1 VGKRVWVKRHLKTK
15 QGIKNLSAAEA
26 ERLAGSDPDHAQRD
40 LYNCGPRACESLGD
54 RKGDLRLQRNGGD
67 ASKIVTIKSNMG
79 KIMNGAQAVLKT
91 LADNGVEACF
101 SNPGTSEMQL
111 VAAFDLE
118 PRVKPILCLFE
129 GVATGAAD
137 GYARVAGKPAATL
150 LHLGAGLSNGSANLH
165 NARRAG
171 SPIVNLI
178 GDHATYHR
186 ALDAPLTSDIAALAK
201 PVSVWVR
208 SAETAQDAVSLSS
221 EAVRA
226 SQTARGPA
234 TLILPADCMWSE
246 SSGPAHALG
255 RSARTRPDP
264 ARIAAIAQALK
275 SAKKPVLLLGSG
287 ALTEQGLVAAGRI
300 ALRGVPIFMD
310 TFVARQ
316 PRGAG
321 RFAPQ
326 RMQYFGEMAL
336 ANLQGIDLM
345 ILVST
350 KPPVA
355 FFAYPGVPSV
365 LVPEG
370 CSVETLSRPEEDGE
384 FALQALADSLAAA
397 PEPATVPLKLNESAP
412 VGALTPT
419 TVGVSVARH
428 LPNNAIVSEDAVTA
442 GLAVYAQ
449 TYTAR
454 PHDWLFLTGGS
465 IGQGI
470 PVAIGA
476 AIAKPQCKVVCL
488 TGDGAA
494 AYTLQALWTLVREE
508 LDVTVVLFANRA
520 YRILDMELART
531 LSGVAGNRA
540 RSLLSLTNPT
550 MDWVSIASGFGVRST
565 RCESAESFD
574 SAFASSM
581 AEEGPS
587 FIEAVI

>member
-1 VGKRVWVKRHLKTK
+1 MK
-15 QGIKNLSAAEA
+15 
-26 ERLAGSDPDHAQRD
+26 
-40 LYNCGPRACESLGD
+40 
-54 RKGDLRLQRNGGD
+54 
-67 ASKIVTIKSNMG
+67 
-79 KIMNGAQAVLKT
+79 GAQAVLKT
-91 LADNGVEACF
+91 LADHGVEVCF

-111 VAAFDLE
+111 VAAFDQE
-118 PRVKPILCLFE
+118 SRVRPVLCLFE

-171 SPIVNLI
+171 SPIVNI
-178 GDHATYHR
+178 VGDHATYHR
-186 ALDAPLTSDIAALAK
+186 ALDAPLSSDIAALAK

-208 SAETAQDAVSLSS
+208 TAETAQDAASLTS
-221 EAVRA
+221 EALRA
-226 SQTARGPA
+226 SQAGAGGPA

-246 SSGPAHALG
+246 SPGPAHTTGAT
-255 RSARTRPDP
+255 ARTRPET
-264 ARIAAIAQALK
+264 ARIAAIAQTLK
-275 SAKKPVLLLGSG
+275 AAKKPMLLLGSG
-287 ALTEQGLVAAGRI
+287 ALSERGLIAAGRI
-300 ALRGVPIFMD
+300 AQCGVRIVMD

-321 RFAPQ
+321 RFAPE

-336 ANLQGIDLM
+336 AGLQGIDLM
-345 ILVST
+345 VLAST
-350 KPPVA
+350 KAPVA
-355 FFAYPGVPSV
+355 FFAYPGAPSV

-370 CSVETLSRPEEDGE
+370 CSVQTLSRPEEDGE
-384 FALQALADSLAAA
+384 FALQALADALAAA
-397 PEPATVPLKLNESAP
+397 PESVRVPLKIDESAP

-419 TVGVSVARH
+419 TVGASVARH
-428 LPNNAIVSEDAVTA
+428 LPANAIVSEDAVTA
-442 GLAVYAQ
+442 GLPVYAQ
-449 TYTAR
+449 TCAGR

-494 AYTLQALWTLVREE
+494 AYTVQALWTLAREK
-508 LDVTVVLFANRA
+508 LDVAVVLFANRA

-531 LSGVAGNRA
+531 QSGGAGSRA
-540 RSLLSLTNPT
+540 RSLLSLTDPT
-550 MDWVSIASGFGVRST
+550 MDWVSIASGFGVRSS
-565 RCESAESFD
+565 RCETAESFD
-574 SAFASSM
+574 AAFARSM
-581 AEEGPS
+581 TQSGPS